1 MAEPLLQARGIVKHY
16 GHVEALRGAD
26 FDVFPGEIVA
36 LIGDN
41 GAGKSTLVKILSGSE
56 QADGGEI
63 TLEGHNVQLSSP
75 LEAQQLGIETVYQD
89 LALAPDLDGAANLYF
104 GREIVRRGLLGWL
117 GFLDDGAMHKG
128 ARKAFGELGV
138 DLQNAH
144 SPVANLSGGQRQ
156 SVAVAR
162 SVAWAN
168 KVVFL
173 DEPTAALGV
182 VQTAR
187 VLDVVRRIRDRGVPV
202 VVISHNMP
210 QVLQVADRIEVLR
223 LGRRV
228 ARFDARGATVEQL
241 VGAMTGGLDA
251 QGSAACTA

>member
-1 MAEPLLQARGIVKHY
+1 
-16 GHVEALRGAD
+16 
-26 FDVFPGEIVA
+26 
-36 LIGDN
+36 
-41 GAGKSTLVKILSGSE
+41 
-56 QADGGEI
+56 
-63 TLEGHNVQLSSP
+63 
-75 LEAQQLGIETVYQD
+75 LG
-89 LALAPDLDGAANLYF
+89 
-104 GREIVRRGLLGWL
+104 RL
-117 GFLDDGAMHKG
+117 GFLDDRAMHAG
-128 ARKAFGELGV
+128 ARKAFAELGV
-138 DLQNAH
+138 DLQNAQ

-168 KVVFL
+168 KVIFL

-202 VVISHNMP
+202 VLVSHNMP

-228 ARFDARGATVEQL
+228 ARFDAGGATVEQL
-241 VGAMTGGLDA
+241 VAAMTGGLDA
-251 QGSAACTA
+251 QGPAAGTA

>member
-1 MAEPLLQARGIVKHY
+1 MAEPLLQARGIVKRY

-26 FDVFPGEIVA
+26 FDVYPAEIVA

-41 GAGKSTLVKILSGSE
+41 GAGKSTLVKLLSGTE
-56 QADGGEI
+56 QPDGGEI
-63 TLEGHNVQLSSP
+63 ILEGRPIQIGSP
-75 LEAQQLGIETVYQD
+75 AAAQQLGIETVYQD

-104 GREIVRRGLLGWL
+104 GRELVRPGVLGKL
-117 GFLDDGAMHKG
+117 GFLDDRAMHAG
-128 ARKAFGELGV
+128 ARKVFTELGV
-138 DLQNAH
+138 DLQNAY
-144 SPVANLSGGQRQ
+144 SSVANLSGGQRQ

-162 SVAWAN
+162 SVAWAS

-173 DEPTAALGV
+173 DEPTAALGA

-187 VLDVVRRIRDRGVPV
+187 VLDVIRRIRDRGIATVFV
-202 VVISHNMP
+202 SHNMP

-228 ARFDARGATVEQL
+228 ARMDTAGTTVEQL
-241 VGAMTGGLDA
+241 VAAMTGAIESREG
-251 QGSAACTA
+251 AA

>member
-1 MAEPLLQARGIVKHY
+1 MAEALLQARGIVKHY

-41 GAGKSTLVKILSGSE
+41 GAGKSTLVKILSGTE
-56 QADGGEI
+56 QADQGEI
-63 TLEGHNVQLSSP
+63 SLEGYRVQVSSP
-75 LEAQQLGIETVYQD
+75 LEAQRLGIETVYQD

-104 GREIVRRGLLGWL
+104 GREIMRRGLLGRL
-117 GFLDDGAMHKG
+117 GFLDDRAMHAG
-128 ARKAFGELGV
+128 ARKAFAELGV
-138 DLQNAH
+138 DLQNAQ

-168 KVVFL
+168 KVIFL

-187 VLDVVRRIRDRGVPV
+187 VLDVVRRIRDRGIPV
-202 VVISHNMP
+202 VLVSHNMP

-228 ARFDARGATVEQL
+228 ARFDAGRATVEQL
-241 VGAMTGGLDA
+241 VAAMTGGLDA
-251 QGSAACTA
+251 QGPAAGTA

>member
-26 FDVFPGEIVA
+26 FDVYPAEIVA

-41 GAGKSTLVKILSGSE
+41 GAGKSTLVKVLSGTE
-56 QADGGEI
+56 QPDGGEI
-63 TLEGHNVQLSSP
+63 ILEGRAVQIDSP
-75 LEAQQLGIETVYQD
+75 AVAQQFGIETVYQD

-104 GREIVRRGLLGWL
+104 GREIMLPGVLGKL
-117 GFLDDGAMHKG
+117 GFLDDRAMHAS
-128 ARKAFGELGV
+128 ARKAFAELGV
-138 DLQNAH
+138 DVQNAH
-144 SPVANLSGGQRQ
+144 RTVANLSGGQRQ

-162 SVAWAN
+162 SVTWTD

-187 VLDVVRRIRDRGVPV
+187 VLEVIRRIRDRGGAAIF
-202 VVISHNMP
+202 ISHNMP

-228 ARFDARGATVEQL
+228 ARMDAAGTTIEQL
-241 VGAMTGGLDA
+241 VAAMTGALDSRE
-251 QGSAACTA
+251 GAA